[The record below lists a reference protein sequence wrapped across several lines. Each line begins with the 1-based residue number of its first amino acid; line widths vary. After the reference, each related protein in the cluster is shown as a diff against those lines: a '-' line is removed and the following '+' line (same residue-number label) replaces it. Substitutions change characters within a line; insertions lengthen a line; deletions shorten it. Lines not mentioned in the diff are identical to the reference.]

1 MYELYS
7 ENKVSN
13 NNFIILPCDLI
24 TNLPPQVIIEAY
36 RNKNDSDLG
45 LVIAYKN
52 QLDIED
58 KKAKIFPQSYTIYSD
73 TDENGNESPVFWT
86 HTAKQ
91 ILNFI
96 KHYLSELKCV
106 GDTLQQPSAI
116 NC

>member
-58 KKAKIFPQSYTIYSD
+58 KRRKFS
-73 TDENGNESPVFWT
+73 
-86 HTAKQ
+86 
-91 ILNFI
+91 
-96 KHYLSELKCV
+96 LKV
-106 GDTLQQPSAI
+106 IPSIVTLMRMGMKVQCFGHIQPSRY
-116 NC
+116 